1 MLCVESALTEK
12 FPVLA
17 STPKA
22 LRAPLL
28 MGLRRLFR
36 ERSINHFLQDNEG
49 LRGFEFVERVLDY
62 FELSYA
68 ASHRSRENIPV
79 TGRVV
84 IFANHPLGALD
95 ALCLIRLVSEVR
107 RDVKVVA
114 NDMLA
119 RLEPLSPLLL
129 PVDVFAGR
137 TTRQQLQAINHALQN
152 EEAVIFFPAGEVS
165 RARPGGVRDTKWNDG
180 FVKFASRTAAPLL
193 PCHIEARNSALF
205 YSVSALN
212 KPASSL
218 LLINEMFRERRRSL
232 PLTVGEMIPASVL
245 QRDVRERH
253 VLVKQLKKHL
263 YRVGRQRKGLF
274 AVERAIAHPESRQA
288 LRAEIRAT
296 RRLGETTDGMQ
307 ICLLEQ
313 GAGSCLLREIGRLR
327 EVSFRRVG
335 EGTGER
341 RDLDAYDAD
350 YSHIILWDD
359 SALELAGAYR
369 IRQAGLA
376 GGRLYTRSLFEFGDD
391 FDAVLREGLELGRSF
406 VQPAYWGS
414 RALDYLWQGIGA
426 YLHHHPQIR
435 YLFGPVSISNSLPRE
450 AINLLVHFYSVYFSR
465 GASPV
470 RARLPYSLS
479 RQEQAELQAHFTGD
493 DYRADL
499 QRLKSLLRHYG
510 AGIPTLYKQYPEV
523 FEPQGIQFLAW
534 NVDEGFASCVD
545 GFLLADLRY
554 VRASRKKRY
563 IDRHSVGAAIPAPA
577 A

>member
-17 STPKA
+17 STPAA
-22 LRAPLL
+22 LRTPLL
-28 MGLRRLFR
+28 VGLRRLFR
-36 ERSINHFLQDNEG
+36 ERSINGFLQDNEG

-68 ASHRSRENIPV
+68 ASNRSRENIPV

-129 PVDVFAGR
+129 PVDVFGGR
-137 TTRQQLQAINHALQN
+137 TTRQQLQAINQALQN

-165 RARPGGVRDTKWNDG
+165 RARPAGVRDTQWNDG
-180 FVKFASRTAAPLL
+180 FLKFAKRSAAPLL

-205 YSVSALN
+205 YGVSALS
-212 KPASSL
+212 KPVSSL
-218 LLINEMFRERRRSL
+218 LLINEMFRQRRRTL
-232 PLTVGEMIPASVL
+232 PLTVGEIIPAGVL
-245 QRDVRERH
+245 QRDNRDRG
-253 VLVKQLKKHL
+253 VLLKQLKKHL
-263 YRVGRQRKGLF
+263 YRVGRHRKGLF
-274 AVERAIAHPESRQA
+274 PVERAIAHPESRQA

-296 RRLGETTDGMQ
+296 RLLGETTDGMR
-307 ICLLEQ
+307 ICLLEK
-313 GAGSCLLREIGRLR
+313 GASSCLLREIGRLR

-335 EGTGER
+335 EGSGER
-341 RDLDAYDAD
+341 RDLDSYDAE

-359 SALELAGAYR
+359 SALEIAGAYR
-369 IRQAGLA
+369 IRQAALA
-376 GGRLYTRSLFEFGDD
+376 GERLYTRSLFEFDD
-391 FDAVLREGLELGRSF
+391 NFDAVLREGLELGRSF

-426 YLHHHPQIR
+426 YLYHHPQIR

-450 AINLLVHFYSVYFSR
+450 AINLLVHFYSLYFLPR
-465 GASPV
+465 TSPV

-479 RQEQAELQAHFTGD
+479 RQQVDDLQSNFGGD
-493 DYRADL
+493 DYREDL
-499 QRLKSLLRHYG
+499 SRLKSLMRHYG

-523 FEPQGIQFLAW
+523 FEPEGIAFLAW
-534 NVDEGFASCVD
+534 NVDESFASCVD

-554 VRASRKKRY
+554 LRASRKKRY
-563 IDRHSVGAAIPAPA
+563 IDRHAVETTIQVPA